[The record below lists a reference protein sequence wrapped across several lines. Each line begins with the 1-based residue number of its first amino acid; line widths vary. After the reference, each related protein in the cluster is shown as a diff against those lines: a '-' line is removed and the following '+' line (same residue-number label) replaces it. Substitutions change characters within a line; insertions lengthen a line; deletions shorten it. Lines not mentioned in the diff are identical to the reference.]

1 LDTLVAD
8 VRHAVRRLRRSPG
21 FTAVAVLTLALGIG
35 ANATVFCALDAL
47 LVEPLPYPDPGTLV
61 VVSQTDPR
69 NGSGAVAPG
78 NFADWRERSSSFSH
92 LAAWELVGRSLV
104 LGDKP
109 RRVGACI
116 ASGNLF
122 GLLGVPPLLGETFS
136 AGASDG
142 PREAVLGYALW
153 RDRFFSD
160 PSVVGRVVRLDDEL
174 VRIRG
179 VMPREFAFPRQA
191 ELWLRADRDLPE
203 IPLPGAP
210 DLRELRDARYLAVLG
225 RLKPGVG
232 LEAAR
237 GEMDVVAAQLAR
249 DFPAENEGMG
259 ARLTPLFEE
268 LRGAARP
275 TLRLLLATVGLVLL
289 VACANV
295 ANLLLARTVGRRQ
308 ELAVRAALGASRGRL
323 VGQLLTEAAT
333 LVLLGTG
340 AGLLLARVGHALLV
354 AYWPA
359 DLPPLDDALRL
370 SPFVLASVAG
380 LAALAV
386 IVVGV
391 LPARLAGREDA
402 LSTVRSAGRAPSAPP
417 SAHRTRGAFV
427 VAEVALAA
435 VLVSGAGL
443 LAGSL
448 QRLYAA
454 PLGFEPEG
462 VLTARVSLPRGT
474 GSDLAAA
481 RLFFAE
487 AERGL
492 AALPGVER
500 VGFGQAL
507 PLTGRRVSASVRVE
521 GRPDAEQAIPDTCWR
536 VVTPS
541 YLPALG
547 VGLVRGRGFDAH
559 DDTSGPAVALVNA
572 TLARRAWPDQDPIG
586 KRIGTGL
593 DGEEGTWVT
602 VVGVVADTP
611 QENVTTAARPEMYRP
626 LAQDQKFGAGV
637 LSAAVRTSGKP
648 MALATPLDRAL
659 GEVRSDVTVSDV
671 KPLERL
677 RADAVAGPRAAAQ
690 VLGLT
695 SLLALFLAALGL
707 YGVLSCV
714 VGERRHEL
722 GVRLS
727 LGARPGTLVALVMKE
742 STLLAGTGLALG
754 LASAAASSRLLEV
767 WLFGVSPHDP
777 WTMAAAAAVLM
788 LTALL
793 AGYAP
798 ARRASRLD
806 PAAVLRSE

>member
-8 VRHAVRRLRRSPG
+8 VRHALRRLRRSPG
-21 FTAVAVLTLALGIG
+21 FTTVAVLTLALGIG
-35 ANATVFCALDAL
+35 ANATVFSALDAL

-61 VVSQTDPR
+61 AVSQTDPR
-69 NGSGAVAPG
+69 TGTVAVAPG
-78 NFADWRERSSSFSH
+78 SFADWRERSSSFSY

-116 ASGNLF
+116 SSGNLF
-122 GLLGVPPLLGETFS
+122 DLLGVPPALGETFH
-136 AGASDG
+136 AAASEG
-142 PREAVLGYALW
+142 PREVVLGYALW
-153 RDRFFSD
+153 RDRFSSD
-160 PSVVGRVVRLDDEL
+160 PSVVGRDVRLDDEL

-179 VMPREFAFPRQA
+179 VMPREFAFPREA

-203 IPLPGAP
+203 VPVPGIG
-210 DLRELRDARYLAVLG
+210 DLRQLRDARYLAVLG
-225 RLKPGVG
+225 RLKQDVG

-237 GEMDVVAAQLAR
+237 REMDVVAAQLAR
-249 DFPAENEGMG
+249 DFPVANEGMG
-259 ARLTPLFEE
+259 ARVTPLFEE

-308 ELAVRAALGASRGRL
+308 ELALRAALGASRGRL

-340 AGLLLARVGHALLV
+340 AGLLLARAGHALLV

-359 DLPPLDDALRL
+359 DLPPLDALRL

-402 LSTVRSAGRAPSAPP
+402 LSTMRSAGRAPSAPP

-427 VAEVALAA
+427 VAEIALAA
-435 VLVSGAGL
+435 LLVSGAGL

-448 QRLYAA
+448 RRLYAA

-487 AERGL
+487 AERRL
-492 AALPGVER
+492 AVLPGVEGA
-500 VGFGQAL
+500 GFGQAL
-507 PLTGRRVSASVRVE
+507 PLTGRRVSASLRVE
-521 GRPDAEQAIPDTCWR
+521 GRPDAEKAIPAACWR

-541 YLPALG
+541 YLSVLG
-547 VGLVRGRGFDAH
+547 VGVVRGRGFDAH
-559 DDTSGPAVALVNA
+559 DDTTGPAVALVNA
-572 TLARRAWPDQDPIG
+572 ALAQRAWPDQDPIG
-586 KRIGTGL
+586 KRLATDL
-593 DGEEGTWVT
+593 DGEGGAWVT

-611 QENVTTAARPEMYRP
+611 QESVTTAARPEMYRP

-648 MALATPLDRAL
+648 IALAAPLERAL
-659 GEVRSDVTVSDV
+659 AEVRSDVTVSDV

-727 LGARPGTLVALVMKE
+727 LGARPGTLVALVVKQ
-742 STLLAGTGLALG
+742 SAVLAGTGLALG
-754 LASAAASSRLLEV
+754 LAGAVASSRLLEG

-806 PAAVLRSE
+806 PAALLRSE